1 MNYRP
6 RIDRLIK
13 PTRGRRRLLR
23 RVRAQMASDT
33 APVRFGLT
41 GLGGY
46 AGYVCDRIITDSRR
60 DQPSA
65 TLVGVCEPEPERHP
79 RRVADLQA
87 AGVSIVRDFAA
98 LLALPIEAVWLPLP
112 IDLHYPYT
120 AMALHAGKAVLCEKP
135 AAGCV
140 DDVDAMIAARDRT
153 GLPVAIGFQDMYQ
166 PSVATLKD
174 RLIAGEFGRPLSAS
188 VIGCWPRSERYFGR
202 NDWAG
207 RMRRDNRW
215 VMDSPASNALAHFL
229 HLALFLLG
237 GTRGGSA
244 RPVSVAAELYRA
256 NRIEN
261 YDTCTMKFGVG
272 RNEVTDWSEPDLP
285 LTIAYTHACQHAV
298 EPIVLIETEAARIS
312 YVSGRHIEIMNG
324 TQGELLPLSSS
335 PHKHMLASF
344 KTWVRQGTNVVIGST
359 LESARAHVVAFNAA
373 SEATP
378 IVDVPMEFID
388 VLPEPDQSRLR
399 AIQGIVPAL
408 QSCISDRCFLHETG
422 LAPWSRPPST
432 LLINGYS
439 HFRGPAGS
447 HGRSPVTP
455 APEATIAPSRVL
467 TH

>member
-1 MNYRP
+1 
-6 RIDRLIK
+6 
-13 PTRGRRRLLR
+13 
-23 RVRAQMASDT
+23 MASDT
-33 APVRFGLT
+33 APIRFGLA

-46 AGYVCDRIITDSRR
+46 AGYVCDRIINDSHR

-65 TLVGVCEPEPERHP
+65 MLIAVCEPEPERHP
-79 RRVADLQA
+79 RRVADLRA
-87 AGVSIVRDFAA
+87 AGVSIVRDFDE

-120 AMALHAGKAVLCEKP
+120 ANALRAGKAVLCEKP

-140 DDVDAMIAARDRT
+140 DDVDGMISARDRS

-166 PSVATLKD
+166 PSVAVLKD
-174 RLIAGEFGRPLSAS
+174 RLVGGEFGRPLSAS

-202 NDWAG
+202 NAWAG
-207 RMRRDNRW
+207 RMRRDDRW

-237 GTRGGSA
+237 GTRGSSA
-244 RPVSVAAELYRA
+244 RPVGVAAELYRA

-261 YDTCTMKFGVG
+261 YDTCTMKFAVG

-285 LTIAYTHACQHAV
+285 LTIAYTHACEQAV
-298 EPIVLIETEAARIS
+298 EPIVVIQTESARIS

-324 TQGELLPLSSS
+324 THGELLPLSSS

-344 KTWVRQGTNVVIGST
+344 KNWVRHGTGAVMGST

-373 SEATP
+373 SEAAP
-378 IVDVPMEFID
+378 IGDVPREFID

-408 QSCISDRCFLHETG
+408 QSCISNRCFLHQTG
-422 LAPWSRPPST
+422 LAPWSREPST
-432 LLINGYS
+432 MLINGYS

-447 HGRSPVTP
+447 HARSAVSP
-455 APEATIAPSRVL
+455 AAEAALVPFRT
-467 TH
+467 